1 MAGERLVCLKF
12 VTREMRKRKERKRK
26 KKNKKKHQNEGR
38 RGKKERE
45 GKERKIDREAK
56 RGNGGEWG
64 EVDRSL
70 STRATRPAFELDS
83 NSNWWRDEQLAT
95 VDRDTSVADGKW
107 LGSSAANGD

>member
-1 MAGERLVCLKF
+1 
-12 VTREMRKRKERKRK
+12 MRKRKERKRK
-26 KKNKKKHQNEGR
+26 KKQEKTPKRRKEGEKR
-38 RGKKERE
+38 KERE